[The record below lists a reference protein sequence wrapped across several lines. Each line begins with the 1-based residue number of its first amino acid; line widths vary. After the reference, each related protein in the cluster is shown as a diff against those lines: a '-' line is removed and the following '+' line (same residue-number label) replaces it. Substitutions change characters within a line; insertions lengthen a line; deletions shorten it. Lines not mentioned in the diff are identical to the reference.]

1 VANSYFAKT
10 LKHSF
15 GICHSKKTRNLS
27 LNCSKRIWENNLHTK
42 RFHTQ
47 ICVSPLFF
55 ILSQNYKICRIS
67 TGLSSAGS
75 FIIYVG
81 LQEFDGRGNEEQF
94 LNWYIRNKVVS
105 IMMYGKKPPKCTHL
119 PFTPIRFDY
128 VSPDELAEV
137 NELFYSDG
145 EDD

>member
-1 VANSYFAKT
+1 MEQQNEQKPVEKQFAEGECKEKALTEETLEDTKQWHNKVLSY
-10 LKHSF
+10 KHLVRRWTAYF
-15 GICHSKKTRNLS
+15 WGINKAFLYSYEDLEQT
-27 LNCSKRIWENNLHTK
+27 IWY
-42 RFHTQ
+42 
-47 ICVSPLFF
+47 
-55 ILSQNYKICRIS
+55 ILM
-67 TGLSSAGS
+67 
-75 FIIYVG
+75 VG
-81 LQEFDGRGNEEQF
+81 LQEFDGRGDEEQF